1 MSDIIEFK
9 PKYTRA
15 YNVEYVQVTDI
26 LNMPIII
33 KDFVIT
39 MFNDREIAEVLV
51 EDLNNNEFAFK
62 TSSKV
67 VLRQL
72 KEYEKEL
79 KSGKRLKCKIVK
91 RKRYYTLA
99 PPT

>member
-9 PKYTRA
+9 PQYVRA

-26 LNMPIII
+26 LNTPVII
-33 KDFVIT
+33 KDFIID
-39 MFNDREIAEVLV
+39 MFNDREVAEILA
-51 EDLNNNEFAFK
+51 EDLNNNEFAFR

-67 VLRQL
+67 IIKQL
-72 KEYEKEL
+72 KQYEREIKM
-79 KSGKRLKCKIVK
+79 GKKLKCKIVK

-99 PPT
+99 PP